1 MLASPAFA
9 LSNAS
14 VKQGEGTTTSRKTR
28 NAVMASGCDWF
39 EAAAC
44 PVLRDTHLSRGDIRR
59 KISTYLNNGRI
70 TQTVSRVPRVAVDC
84 SGIVGR
90 FICGPIMCLPFD

>member
-28 NAVMASGCDWF
+28 NAVMGSGCDWF

-59 KISTYLNNGRI
+59 KISTYLG
-70 TQTVSRVPRVAVDC
+70 
-84 SGIVGR
+84 
-90 FICGPIMCLPFD
+90 

>member
-28 NAVMASGCDWF
+28 NAVMASGCNWF

-44 PVLRDTHLSRGDIRR
+44 PVLRDTHLSRGGYQKKDI
-59 KISTYLNNGRI
+59 YLSKQRSYYADR
-70 TQTVSRVPRVAVDC
+70 Q
-84 SGIVGR
+84 
-90 FICGPIMCLPFD
+90 